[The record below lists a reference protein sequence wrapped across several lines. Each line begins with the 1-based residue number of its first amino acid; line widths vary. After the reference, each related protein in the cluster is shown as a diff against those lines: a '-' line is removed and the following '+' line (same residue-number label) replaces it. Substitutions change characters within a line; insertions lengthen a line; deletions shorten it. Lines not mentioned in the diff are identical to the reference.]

1 MRKTSVAALLA
12 ASSALALSA
21 ATPAW
26 AQETLHVTSP
36 SKLGS
41 LLIYPAITINT
52 LYTQDTLVQI
62 TNNSST
68 KSVHVRCEYVN
79 ELKGR
84 AEFDFDLTRRQTASW
99 DVWTGVGEGVAP
111 SPWPTTAGPIT
122 SPFPAPPMT
131 SLDRGELICF
141 ATNTADTAQVA
152 FNELSGTA
160 TPIREDDTQ
169 SSQPKEAY
177 RYDAWAFAALT
188 NICPTGGGTDAADAT
203 TTCSNDGIAAD
214 NPTASFGTAGTL
226 PLTGVT
232 VAGNYDACPLAMVQP
247 FMSNGASLGA
257 TVSGASYGL
266 TLFEN
271 DLHAVSCYQDLR
283 AQYLLHLT
291 KLTFNVWNGNEAST
305 AAFECS
311 DSVITLNLLGS
322 ANPSLV
328 NPSAFDKGPPGLGT
342 KGALFDLTGVLDNTN
357 CPVPSGTA
365 SSPPVSTENMA
376 LLSVVSSDVG
386 VPPPFPST
394 SRTNQT
400 GGNSAAQGAFPAKLI
415 DDPSEFPG
423 FVYWDPGTGGPNQH

>member
-41 LLIYPAITINT
+41 LLIYPAITINS

-177 RYDAWAFAALT
+177 RYDAWAFNALT
-188 NICPTGGGTDAADAT
+188 CVATPGGTTDSAT
-203 TTCSNDGIAAD
+203 TACTKDGIAAD

-322 ANPSLV
+322 ANPSLS
-328 NPSAFDKGPPGLGT
+328 NPSAFDLGPPGLGT

-400 GGNSAAQGAFPAKLI
+400 GGNSAAQGVFPKKLI
-415 DDPSEFPG
+415 DDPSNFPG
-423 FVYWDPGTGGPNQH
+423 FVYWDPGTGGPIH

>member
-1 MRKTSVAALLA
+1 
-12 ASSALALSA
+12 
-21 ATPAW
+21 
-26 AQETLHVTSP
+26 
-36 SKLGS
+36 
-41 LLIYPAITINT
+41 
-52 LYTQDTLVQI
+52 
-62 TNNSST
+62 
-68 KSVHVRCEYVN
+68 
-79 ELKGR
+79 
-84 AEFDFDLTRRQTASW
+84 
-99 DVWTGVGEGVAP
+99 
-111 SPWPTTAGPIT
+111 
-122 SPFPAPPMT
+122 MT

-141 ATNTADTAQVA
+141 ATNTADLAQVA

-177 RYDAWAFAALT
+177 RYDAWAFNALT
-188 NICPTGGGTDAADAT
+188 CVLTPGGTTDSAT
-203 TTCSNDGIAAD
+203 TACTKDGIAAD

-342 KGALFDLTGVLDNTN
+342 DGALFDLTGVLDNTN
-357 CPVPSGTA
+357 CPGAVHTSF
-365 SSPPVSTENMA
+365 PPAPDSTENMA

-415 DDPSEFPG
+415 DDPSGLAG
-423 FVYWDPGTGGPNQH
+423 FVFWDPGTGGPNQH